1 MMLEGEIGEIHLI
14 ERLVELGRERFT
26 GAVRF
31 ENDGIIKI
39 LYFKTGDVLSASTND
54 RADSVDEILLRA
66 GKVTREH
73 VKQALAR
80 RKESETLGDALL
92 NLGFITRKELTW
104 ARRVQAIGVIR
115 SINQWTSG
123 SYTVV
128 ADYLPK
134 REEGTLFPLQ
144 QIIVELMVTE
154 QDRQPVDRALDGGEA
169 VLVKAPDF
177 DEAFHRLGLNDDA
190 EQIAQAIDGERNA
203 AEIASASGKDAFNVY
218 KLLHALATLGLL
230 EKRTRGGSDYSF
242 ATEGVADAADAWEA
256 PVPEEPV
263 PASDPSF
270 EWGPEADAPDVV
282 VAPQPE
288 AEMPVEVPA
297 QAAIAEPPRHVVHE
311 EPPEDL
317 DVAGQAWGFD
327 EAQVE
332 TVRRAALPPPPR
344 GPRKEPVAKE
354 KASRGMAWILVAV
367 ALIALTFGGFAGW
380 NWWQAHQAPPA
391 AAPAPSAVVTR
402 PPVHPASSRPAVST
416 AATAT
421 VVTPPATAAT
431 TTPQEFA
438 PSPTTNVTATSVP
451 VTTASTASAP
461 PATGRMAAANSSPA
475 PLPAKKSGT
484 APAAAAPQ
492 PVATAAGDATRARF
506 DAMAREFAEQG
517 NGVWAVQFELVC
529 QTYSVKKALDTGGK
543 NVWFVP
549 ISYRG
554 QSCYRVFWGRFRS
567 REEAQRSV
575 GQVPSVLRS
584 ASAPV
589 VVRVASP

>member
-115 SINQWTSG
+115 SIHLWKAG

-144 QIIVELMVTE
+144 QIIVELIVTE

-169 VLVKAPDF
+169 VLVKSQDF
-177 DEAFHRLGLNDDA
+177 DEAFHRLGLNEDA

-256 PVPEEPV
+256 PVPQEPV

-270 EWGPEADAPDVV
+270 EWEPEPEVPLVREVSAEEEPSEAELPIEPASAPPVRTPEPAAV
-282 VAPQPE
+282 VA
-288 AEMPVEVPA
+288 
-297 QAAIAEPPRHVVHE
+297 HE
-311 EPPEDL
+311 EPEI

-332 TVRRAALPPPPR
+332 TARRAALPPPPR
-344 GPRKEPVAKE
+344 GPRKDPVAKE
-354 KASRGMAWILVAV
+354 KASRGIAWILVAV

-380 NWWQAHQAPPA
+380 SWWQAHQTP
-391 AAPAPSAVVTR
+391 AAPAPVVRRRTPPPITPATTTESAATMTLTPVT
-402 PPVHPASSRPAVST
+402 T
-416 AATAT
+416 AATASSAPT
-421 VVTPPATAAT
+421 VATRAPAAPPPVTATESVPPPVAATSGASAKKSVPPAATVPAAVTAAKPPAT
-431 TTPQEFA
+431 P
-438 PSPTTNVTATSVP
+438 
-451 VTTASTASAP
+451 AS
-461 PATGRMAAANSSPA
+461 
-475 PLPAKKSGT
+475 
-484 APAAAAPQ
+484 
-492 PVATAAGDATRARF
+492 GDATRARF
-506 DAMAREFAEQG
+506 DAMAREFAEQA
-517 NGVWAVQFELVC
+517 NGVWSVQFELVC
-529 QTYSVKKALDTGGK
+529 QTYSVKKALDAGGK

-549 ISYRG
+549 IGYRG
-554 QSCYRVFWGRFRS
+554 QPCYRVFWGRFGS

-575 GQVPSVLRS
+575 ARIPSPLRS

-589 VVRVASP
+589 VVRVTSP